1 LGQAISAFKGAAMQ
15 DEKRPSSVLR
25 LAALGA
31 AVAGALFWLY
41 TFYGIAQ
48 VPAGDGTGFQW
59 IGVMPLGAI
68 FFLLTLPALILSL
81 RGRQLWLALMLGCSG
96 LVAFAVVWRQLLDEF
111 YN

>member
-1 LGQAISAFKGAAMQ
+1 MNSEQGTSA
-15 DEKRPSSVLR
+15 LR

-68 FFLLTLPALILSL
+68 FLLLTVPALVLSL
-81 RGRQLWLALMLGCSG
+81 RGRQLWLALVLGCSG

-111 YN
+111 YH